1 MYEMDDLEWHEVR
14 GFFEANGCVVVDSP
28 ELRWYQES
36 WGALRRSDLTDTSE
50 FEEDDPAGTM
60 PKLRALCL
68 LYMYLGMYQAA
79 GEDKYYFEHP
89 SVSSYLHSL
98 GVDLEDIWKLA
109 HRRDMLK
116 ADYRNY
122 SDDDQTDDED
132 LYDIATQIV
141 SDQKQRH
148 LPSSRKTLRRGY
160 SIVGVFAKFKAAVGR
175 SGTFAERR
183 DRRFPGALST
193 GCLGV
198 CDRRY
203 ARLEVE
209 LSGVSRNESTERMN
223 SMRGDE
229 HCDCTSSK

>member
-1 MYEMDDLEWHEVR
+1 MIVYEMDDLEWHEVR

-109 HRRDMLK
+109 HRRGMLK
-116 ADYRNY
+116 TDYRNY

-141 SDQKQRH
+141 SDQNNATYRVLEKHYGGDTALLVSLRNSR
-148 LPSSRKTLRRGY
+148 LPLDEVEHSPNVE
-160 SIVGVFAKFKAAVGR
+160 I
-175 SGTFAERR
+175 R
-183 DRRFPGALST
+183 DFPGHCQQDVWEYVID
-193 GCLGV
+193 G
-198 CDRRY
+198 
-203 ARLEVE
+203 
-209 LSGVSRNESTERMN
+209 
-223 SMRGDE
+223 MRGWRW
-229 HCDCTSSK
+229 S